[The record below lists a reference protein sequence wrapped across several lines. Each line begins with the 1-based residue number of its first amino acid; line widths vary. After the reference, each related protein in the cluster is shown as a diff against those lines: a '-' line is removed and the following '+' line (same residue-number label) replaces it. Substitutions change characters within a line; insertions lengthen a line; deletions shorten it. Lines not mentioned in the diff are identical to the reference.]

1 MRIGAPSRWQNTHK
15 DIILP
20 TRIAEVKSRS
30 MLIFEKLYFS
40 ADTGEDGGYAEE
52 DGIYVSILDE
62 GRTHEGG
69 ITETSGYWIDGHFW
83 ESFLSDANYDHYHL
97 VEVFKTVL
105 GDSSIRRTIVQSILE
120 VPFPFIY
127 NDATGVAIDDQLS
140 SLRRACSIAADN
152 EMRAIATWKYP
163 ALTLP
168 GEHET
173 LTHFVMVF
181 IDGTNNTALIL
192 DPRGLE
198 YARTFHSS
206 WQRAYEQLRRLL
218 QVEYRFSVG
227 ETNYFDLQLG
237 EEGEEDQFCQSWSFV
252 LLEEFM
258 EIYEFR
264 SKLSSRPRLKRPRAG
279 SWTDTD
285 SSQLT
290 TGDYQHS
297 NSTASESVVSTPTG
311 SEVSQDAA
319 ENGDVELSGTM
330 ARDHSTDHR
339 RQKSRFEPIL
349 RLWQRCLAHPKVI
362 ISAIV

>member
-1 MRIGAPSRWQNTHK
+1 
-15 DIILP
+15 
-20 TRIAEVKSRS
+20 

-40 ADTGEDGGYAEE
+40 ADNGDDGDYAQE
-52 DGIYVSILDE
+52 DGIFVSILDE
-62 GRTHEGG
+62 GRTQEGTT
-69 ITETSGYWIDGHFW
+69 TEASGYWIDSHFW
-83 ESFLSDANYDHYHL
+83 ESFLSDENYDHYHL

-105 GDSSIRRTIVQSILE
+105 GDSLIRRIIVQSILQ

-192 DPRGLE
+192 DPRGLD

-218 QVEYRFSVG
+218 QVEFRFSVG

-258 EIYEFR
+258 ESHEFR

-285 SSQLT
+285 SDQLT
-290 TGDYQHS
+290 TSDHQQS
-297 NSTASESVVSTPTG
+297 NSTPSESLVSTPTA
-311 SEVSQDAA
+311 SEMSQDAA
-319 ENGDVELSGTM
+319 EDGDIERPGSTT
-330 ARDHSTDHR
+330 TDHR

-349 RLWQRCLAHPKVI
+349 RLWQRCLAHPKVFVC
-362 ISAIV
+362 AVD